1 MAHRMARSSGTRPAQ
16 PVGVDGCRAGWL
28 AVWRQDGRIVF
39 GTFRT
44 FREIAGRFAKPVR
57 ILIDVPIGLPWR
69 GVPVRPCDRRAREIL
84 GPTRRSSVFP
94 VPCRAALRAANR
106 LDASRINL
114 RLLDRKIG
122 VQTWGISAKI
132 AEVDRFLLG
141 ARPGRAEVHEI
152 HPEICFW
159 ALAGGRP
166 MRDSKQTTEGRR
178 ERLEVLA
185 RREPQSRRLLESAAS
200 STRRSEVGLDDVLD
214 ALAAF
219 VTGEAASDGLA
230 RVVGDPATDE
240 EGLPMEMTH
249 VAVR

>member
-1 MAHRMARSSGTRPAQ
+1 
-16 PVGVDGCRAGWL
+16 
-28 AVWRQDGRIVF
+28 
-39 GTFRT
+39 
-44 FREIAGRFAKPVR
+44 
-57 ILIDVPIGLPWR
+57 
-69 GVPVRPCDRRAREIL
+69 
-84 GPTRRSSVFP
+84 
-94 VPCRAALRAANR
+94 
-106 LDASRINL
+106 
-114 RLLDRKIG
+114 
-122 VQTWGISAKI
+122 
-132 AEVDRFLLG
+132 
-141 ARPGRAEVHEI
+141 
-152 HPEICFW
+152 
-159 ALAGGRP
+159 

-249 VAVR
+249 VAFR